1 MIQPEHP
8 SSAPGAPG
16 VPTGGDI
23 LVRPGGP
30 LRGEVEIGGA
40 KNSILKLLAATTLAE
55 GRFTLRRV
63 PRISDVDTMVE
74 LLESFGC
81 RVRYGD
87 DSLGSAVPGAHVS
100 GDHVRDTHV
109 PGDHIP
115 GEQVQGEQ
123 VPGGHVPGRDVLH
136 VEVPGRLRPHASY
149 ELVSRMR
156 ASIAV
161 LGPLLARC
169 GEATVAL
176 PGGDDFGSRP
186 IDMHLA
192 ALERLGADIDVSH
205 GYVHARAAVLKGEE
219 VSLAWPSV
227 GATEN
232 IMMAATAAEGRTVI
246 DNAAREPEIADL
258 AAFLNRMGA
267 EVLGAGS
274 HTITIN
280 GVGGPL
286 VPVDHTPVSDRI
298 ETAVFLAAVGIAGG
312 EITLRGA
319 QPGHLRML
327 CDKLGEMN
335 LRTSTIKGGL
345 WAMSPH
351 RLRATEIVTLPYPG
365 VATDYQPLLVAMLS
379 VADGVGLVTEN
390 VFANRFRYVGE
401 LIRMGAEIR
410 VEGRC
415 AIVHGKE
422 RLSGAPVRA
431 TDIRAGAALVVAGLG
446 ADGETVVR
454 DTGHIRR
461 GHEDLVGKLRSVGA
475 DVSWVQAGS

>member
-1 MIQPEHP
+1 MAAGSEEAT
-8 SSAPGAPG
+8 SSDASAPSAPQCNI
-16 VPTGGDI
+16 V
-23 LVRPGGP
+23 VRPGGP

-63 PRISDVDTMVE
+63 PRISDVDTMIE

-81 RVRYGD
+81 R
-87 DSLGSAVPGAHVS
+87 LWFS
-100 GDHVRDTHV
+100 GD
-109 PGDHIP
+109 
-115 GEQVQGEQ
+115 
-123 VPGGHVPGRDVLH
+123 DVLH
-136 VEVPGRLRPHASY
+136 VEVPEQLRPHASY
-149 ELVSRMR
+149 DLVSRMR

-169 GEATVAL
+169 GEAMVAL

-186 IDMHLA
+186 IDMHLS
-192 ALERLGADIDVSH
+192 ALERLGVDIDVSH
-205 GYVHARAAVLKGEE
+205 GYVHARTSMLKGEE
-219 VSLAWPSV
+219 VSLEWPSV

-232 IMMAATAAEGRTVI
+232 IMMAATAAQGQTVI
-246 DNAAREPEIADL
+246 NNAAREPEIADL

-274 HTITIN
+274 PTITIN
-280 GVGGPL
+280 GRGPL
-286 VPVDHTPVSDRI
+286 APVDHTPVSDRI
-298 ETAVFLAAVGIAGG
+298 ETAVYLAAVGIAGG

-379 VADGVGLVTEN
+379 LADGVGLVTEN

-401 LIRMGAEIR
+401 LIRMGADIR

-415 AIVHGKE
+415 AIVRGKE

-446 ADGETVVR
+446 AEGETVVS
-454 DTGHIRR
+454 DTWHIKR
-461 GHEDLVGKLRSVGA
+461 GHEDLVGNLRSLGA
-475 DVSWVQAGS
+475 DISWVPAR

>member
-1 MIQPEHP
+1 MVQPEEAAADHA
-8 SSAPGAPG
+8 APTPPATP
-16 VPTGGDI
+16 PPADI

-40 KNSILKLLAATTLAE
+40 KNSILKLLAATTLVE

-81 RVRYGD
+81 RLWYGGD
-87 DSLGSAVPGAHVS
+87 DM
-100 GDHVRDTHV
+100 
-109 PGDHIP
+109 
-115 GEQVQGEQ
+115 
-123 VPGGHVPGRDVLH
+123 LH
-136 VEVPGRLRPHASY
+136 VEVPERIRPHASY
-149 ELVSRMR
+149 DLVSRMR
-156 ASIAV
+156 ASISV

-192 ALERLGADIDVSH
+192 ALERLGVDIDVSH
-205 GYVHARAAVLKGEE
+205 GYVRARASVLKGEE
-219 VSLAWPSV
+219 IALAWPSV

-232 IMMAATAAEGRTVI
+232 IMTAATAAEGRTVI

-274 HTITIN
+274 PTITIN
-280 GVGGPL
+280 GGGPL
-286 VPVDHTPVSDRI
+286 APVDHTPVSDRI

-379 VADGVGLVTEN
+379 LADGVGLVTEN

-401 LIRMGAEIR
+401 LIRMGADIR

-415 AIVHGKE
+415 AIVRGQE

-446 ADGETVVR
+446 AEGETVVR
-454 DTGHIRR
+454 DTRHIRR
-461 GHEDLVGKLRSVGA
+461 GHEDLVGKLSSLGA
-475 DVSWVQAGS
+475 DVSWVRAG

>member
-1 MIQPEHP
+1 MAAGSEEAT
-8 SSAPGAPG
+8 SSDASAPSAPQCNI
-16 VPTGGDI
+16 V
-23 LVRPGGP
+23 VRPGGP

-63 PRISDVDTMVE
+63 PRIADVDTMIE

-81 RVRYGD
+81 RLWY
-87 DSLGSAVPGAHVS
+87 S
-100 GDHVRDTHV
+100 GD
-109 PGDHIP
+109 
-115 GEQVQGEQ
+115 
-123 VPGGHVPGRDVLH
+123 DVLH
-136 VEVPGRLRPHASY
+136 VEVPEQLRPHASY
-149 ELVSRMR
+149 DLVSRMR

-169 GEATVAL
+169 GEAMVAL

-186 IDMHLA
+186 IDMHLS
-192 ALERLGADIDVSH
+192 ALERLGVDIDVSH
-205 GYVHARAAVLKGEE
+205 GYVHARASMLKGEE
-219 VSLAWPSV
+219 VSLEWPSV

-232 IMMAATAAEGRTVI
+232 IMMAATAAEGQTVI
-246 DNAAREPEIADL
+246 NNAAREPEIADL

-274 HTITIN
+274 PTITIN
-280 GVGGPL
+280 GRGPL
-286 VPVDHTPVSDRI
+286 APVDHTPVSDRI
-298 ETAVFLAAVGIAGG
+298 ETAVYLAAVGIAGG

-379 VADGVGLVTEN
+379 LADGVGHVTEN

-401 LIRMGAEIR
+401 LIRMGADIR

-415 AIVHGKE
+415 AIVRGKE

-446 ADGETVVR
+446 AEGETVVR
-454 DTGHIRR
+454 DTWHIRR
-461 GHEDLVGKLRSVGA
+461 GHEDLVGNLRSLGA
-475 DVSWVQAGS
+475 DISWVPAR

>member
-1 MIQPEHP
+1 MNPTGD
-8 SSAPGAPG
+8 SAAPHAGGRQAPRAGAPG
-16 VPTGGDI
+16 GTGPAPAEI
-23 LVRPGGP
+23 RVRSGGP
-30 LRGEVEIGGA
+30 LAGELEIGGA
-40 KNSILKLLAATTLAE
+40 KNSVLKLLAATTLAE
-55 GRFTLRRV
+55 GRSTLRRV
-63 PRISDVDTMVE
+63 PRIADVTTMIE
-74 LLESFGC
+74 LLQSFGC
-81 RVRYGD
+81 GAWFSD
-87 DSLGSAVPGAHVS
+87 D
-100 GDHVRDTHV
+100 
-109 PGDHIP
+109 
-115 GEQVQGEQ
+115 
-123 VPGGHVPGRDVLH
+123 DVLH
-136 VEVPGRLRPHASY
+136 VEVPERLEPHASY
-149 ELVSRMR
+149 DLVSRMR

-169 GEATVAL
+169 GEAMVAL

-186 IDMHLA
+186 IDMHLS
-192 ALERLGADIDVSH
+192 ALERLGVDIDVSH
-205 GYVHARAAVLKGEE
+205 GYVHARASVLKGEE

-246 DNAAREPEIADL
+246 HNAAREPEIADL

-274 HTITIN
+274 PTITIN
-280 GVGGPL
+280 GGGPL
-286 VPVDHTPVSDRI
+286 APVDHTPVPDRI

-345 WAMSPH
+345 WAMAPQ

-379 VADGVGLVTEN
+379 LAEGVGLVTEN

-401 LIRMGAEIR
+401 LVRMGADIR

-415 AIVHGKE
+415 AIVRGRE

-446 ADGETVVR
+446 AEGETIVR
-454 DTGHIRR
+454 DTHHISR
-461 GHEDLVGKLRSVGA
+461 GHEDLVGKLQSLGA
-475 DVSWVQAGS
+475 DVAWVPAG

>member
-1 MIQPEHP
+1 MVQPEDAA
-8 SSAPGAPG
+8 APGAGSPEQPG
-16 VPTGGDI
+16 TGASGRASPPAAPPPSDV

-63 PRISDVDTMVE
+63 PRISDVDTMIE

-81 RVRYGD
+81 RLWYG
-87 DSLGSAVPGAHVS
+87 
-100 GDHVRDTHV
+100 GD
-109 PGDHIP
+109 
-115 GEQVQGEQ
+115 
-123 VPGGHVPGRDVLH
+123 DVLH
-136 VEVPGRLRPHASY
+136 IEVPEQLSPHASY
-149 ELVSRMR
+149 DLVSRMR

-169 GEATVAL
+169 GEAMVAL

-192 ALERLGADIDVSH
+192 ALERLGVDIDVSH
-205 GYVHARAAVLKGEE
+205 GYVHARASVLKGEE

-246 DNAAREPEIADL
+246 NNAAREPEVADL

-274 HTITIN
+274 PTITIN
-280 GVGGPL
+280 GGGPL
-286 VPVDHTPVSDRI
+286 GPVDHTPVSDRI
-298 ETAVFLAAVGIAGG
+298 ETAVYLAAVGIAGG

-345 WAMSPH
+345 WVMSPH

-379 VADGVGLVTEN
+379 LADGVGLVTEN

-401 LIRMGAEIR
+401 LIRMGADIR

-415 AIVHGKE
+415 AIVRGKE

-431 TDIRAGAALVVAGLG
+431 TDIRAGAALVIAGLG
-446 ADGETVVR
+446 AEGETIVR
-454 DTGHIRR
+454 DTRHIRR
-461 GHEDLVGKLRSVGA
+461 GHEDLVGKLRSLGA
-475 DVSWVQAGS
+475 DISWVPAG

>member
-1 MIQPEHP
+1 MNPTGD
-8 SSAPGAPG
+8 SAVPDAGSRQAGPPGALED
-16 VPTGGDI
+16 TGRAPAEI
-23 LVRPGGP
+23 RVRPGEP
-30 LRGEVEIGGA
+30 LAGELEIGGA
-40 KNSILKLLAATTLAE
+40 KNSVLKLLAATTLAE
-55 GRFTLRRV
+55 GRSTLRRV
-63 PRISDVDTMVE
+63 PRIADVTTMIE
-74 LLESFGC
+74 LLQSFGC
-81 RVRYGD
+81 GARFSD
-87 DSLGSAVPGAHVS
+87 D
-100 GDHVRDTHV
+100 
-109 PGDHIP
+109 
-115 GEQVQGEQ
+115 
-123 VPGGHVPGRDVLH
+123 DVLH
-136 VEVPGRLRPHASY
+136 VEVPERLQPHASY
-149 ELVSRMR
+149 DLVSRMR

-169 GEATVAL
+169 GEAMVAL

-186 IDMHLA
+186 IDMHLS
-192 ALERLGADIDVSH
+192 ALERLGVDIEVSH
-205 GYVHARAAVLKGEE
+205 GYVHARASVLKGEE

-246 DNAAREPEIADL
+246 HNAAREPEIADL

-274 HTITIN
+274 PTITIN
-280 GVGGPL
+280 GGGPL
-286 VPVDHTPVSDRI
+286 VPVDHTPVPDRI

-345 WAMSPH
+345 WAMAPH

-365 VATDYQPLLVAMLS
+365 VATDSQPLLVAMLS
-379 VADGVGLVTEN
+379 LAEGVGLVTEN

-401 LIRMGAEIR
+401 LVRMGADIR

-415 AIVHGKE
+415 AIVRGQE

-431 TDIRAGAALVVAGLG
+431 TDIRAGAALVVAGL
-446 ADGETVVR
+446 AAEGETIVR
-454 DTGHIRR
+454 DTHHISR
-461 GHEDLVGKLRSVGA
+461 GHEDLVGKLQALGA
-475 DVSWVQAGS
+475 DVAWVPAG

>member
-1 MIQPEHP
+1 MIRPEDAAGP
-8 SSAPGAPG
+8 GTGAP
-16 VPTGGDI
+16 PADI
-23 LVRPGGP
+23 LVRPGAP
-30 LRGEVEIGGA
+30 LRGEVQIGGA

-81 RVRYGD
+81 RLSYG
-87 DSLGSAVPGAHVS
+87 
-100 GDHVRDTHV
+100 
-109 PGDHIP
+109 
-115 GEQVQGEQ
+115 
-123 VPGGHVPGRDVLH
+123 GGDVLH
-136 VEVPGRLRPHASY
+136 VDVPERIRPHASY
-149 ELVSRMR
+149 DLVSRMR

-169 GEATVAL
+169 GEAVVAL

-192 ALERLGADIDVSH
+192 ALERLGADIEVSH
-205 GYVHARAAVLKGEE
+205 GYVHARADVLKGEE
-219 VSLAWPSV
+219 VPLAWPSV

-274 HTITIN
+274 PTITIN
-280 GVGGPL
+280 GGGPL
-286 VPVDHTPVSDRI
+286 GPVDHTPVSDRI
-298 ETAVFLAAVGIAGG
+298 ETAVYLAAVGIAGG

-365 VATDYQPLLVAMLS
+365 VATDYQPLVVAMLS
-379 VADGVGLVTEN
+379 LADGVGLVTEN

-401 LIRMGAEIR
+401 LIRMGADIR

-415 AIVHGKE
+415 AIVRGRE

-446 ADGETVVR
+446 AEGETIVR
-454 DTGHIRR
+454 DTHHIRR
-461 GHEDLVGKLRSVGA
+461 GHEDLVGNLRSLGA
-475 DVSWVQAGS
+475 DISWSPAG

>member
-1 MIQPEHP
+1 MAAGSEEAT
-8 SSAPGAPG
+8 SSDASAPSAPQCNI
-16 VPTGGDI
+16 V
-23 LVRPGGP
+23 VRPGGP

-63 PRISDVDTMVE
+63 PRISDVDTMIE

-81 RVRYGD
+81 R
-87 DSLGSAVPGAHVS
+87 LWFS
-100 GDHVRDTHV
+100 GD
-109 PGDHIP
+109 
-115 GEQVQGEQ
+115 
-123 VPGGHVPGRDVLH
+123 DVLH
-136 VEVPGRLRPHASY
+136 VEVPEQLRPHASY
-149 ELVSRMR
+149 DLVSRMR

-169 GEATVAL
+169 GEAMVAL

-186 IDMHLA
+186 IDMHLS
-192 ALERLGADIDVSH
+192 ALERLGVDIDVSH
-205 GYVHARAAVLKGEE
+205 GYVHARASMLKGEE
-219 VSLAWPSV
+219 VSLEWPSV

-232 IMMAATAAEGRTVI
+232 IMMAATAAEGQTVI
-246 DNAAREPEIADL
+246 NNAAREPEIADL

-274 HTITIN
+274 PTITIN
-280 GVGGPL
+280 GRGPL
-286 VPVDHTPVSDRI
+286 APVDHTPVPDRI
-298 ETAVFLAAVGIAGG
+298 ETAVYLAAVGIAGG

-379 VADGVGLVTEN
+379 LADGVGLVTEN

-401 LIRMGAEIR
+401 LIRMGADIR

-415 AIVHGKE
+415 AIVRGKE

-446 ADGETVVR
+446 AEGETVVR
-454 DTGHIRR
+454 DTWHIRR
-461 GHEDLVGKLRSVGA
+461 GHEDLVGNLRSLGA
-475 DVSWVQAGS
+475 DISWVPAR

>member
-1 MIQPEHP
+1 MAAGSEEAT
-8 SSAPGAPG
+8 SSDASAPSAPQS
-16 VPTGGDI
+16 DI
-23 LVRPGGP
+23 VVRPGGP

-63 PRISDVDTMVE
+63 PRISDVDTMIE

-81 RVRYGD
+81 RLWY
-87 DSLGSAVPGAHVS
+87 S
-100 GDHVRDTHV
+100 GD
-109 PGDHIP
+109 
-115 GEQVQGEQ
+115 
-123 VPGGHVPGRDVLH
+123 DVLH
-136 VEVPGRLRPHASY
+136 VEVPEQLRPHASY
-149 ELVSRMR
+149 DLVSRMR

-169 GEATVAL
+169 GEAMVAL

-186 IDMHLA
+186 IDMHLS
-192 ALERLGADIDVSH
+192 ALERLGVDIDVSH
-205 GYVHARAAVLKGEE
+205 GYVHARTSMLKGEE
-219 VSLAWPSV
+219 VSLEWPSV

-232 IMMAATAAEGRTVI
+232 IMMAATAAEGQTVI
-246 DNAAREPEIADL
+246 NNAAREPEIADL

-274 HTITIN
+274 PTITIN
-280 GVGGPL
+280 GSGPL
-286 VPVDHTPVSDRI
+286 APVDHTPVPDRI
-298 ETAVFLAAVGIAGG
+298 ETAVYLAAVGIAGG

-379 VADGVGLVTEN
+379 LADGVGLVTEN

-401 LIRMGAEIR
+401 LIRMGADIR

-415 AIVHGKE
+415 AIVRGKE

-446 ADGETVVR
+446 AEGETVVR
-454 DTGHIRR
+454 DTQHIKR
-461 GHEDLVGKLRSVGA
+461 GHEDLVGNLRSLGA
-475 DVSWVQAGS
+475 DISWVPAR

>member
-1 MIQPEHP
+1 MAAGSEEAT
-8 SSAPGAPG
+8 SSDASAPSAPQCNI
-16 VPTGGDI
+16 V
-23 LVRPGGP
+23 VRPGGP

-63 PRISDVDTMVE
+63 PRISDVDTMIE

-81 RVRYGD
+81 RLWY
-87 DSLGSAVPGAHVS
+87 S
-100 GDHVRDTHV
+100 GD
-109 PGDHIP
+109 
-115 GEQVQGEQ
+115 
-123 VPGGHVPGRDVLH
+123 DVLH
-136 VEVPGRLRPHASY
+136 VEVPEQLRPHASY
-149 ELVSRMR
+149 DLVSRMR

-169 GEATVAL
+169 GEAMVAL

-186 IDMHLA
+186 IDMHLS
-192 ALERLGADIDVSH
+192 ALERLGVDIDVSH
-205 GYVHARAAVLKGEE
+205 GYVHARASMLKGEE
-219 VSLAWPSV
+219 VSLEWPSV

-232 IMMAATAAEGRTVI
+232 IMMAATAAEGQTVI
-246 DNAAREPEIADL
+246 NNAAREPEIADL

-274 HTITIN
+274 PTITIN
-280 GVGGPL
+280 GRGPL
-286 VPVDHTPVSDRI
+286 APVDHTPVSDRI
-298 ETAVFLAAVGIAGG
+298 ETAVYLAAVGIAGG

-379 VADGVGLVTEN
+379 LADGVGLVTEN

-401 LIRMGAEIR
+401 LIRMGADIR

-415 AIVHGKE
+415 AIVRGKE

-446 ADGETVVR
+446 AEGETVVR
-454 DTGHIRR
+454 DTWHIRR
-461 GHEDLVGKLRSVGA
+461 GHEDLVGNLRSLGA
-475 DVSWVQAGS
+475 DISWAPAR

>member
-1 MIQPEHP
+1 MAAGSEEAT
-8 SSAPGAPG
+8 SSDASAPSAPQS
-16 VPTGGDI
+16 DI
-23 LVRPGGP
+23 VVRPGGP

-63 PRISDVDTMVE
+63 PRISDVDTMIE

-81 RVRYGD
+81 RLWY
-87 DSLGSAVPGAHVS
+87 S
-100 GDHVRDTHV
+100 GD
-109 PGDHIP
+109 
-115 GEQVQGEQ
+115 
-123 VPGGHVPGRDVLH
+123 DVLH
-136 VEVPGRLRPHASY
+136 VEVPEQLRPHASY
-149 ELVSRMR
+149 DLVSRMR

-169 GEATVAL
+169 GEAMVAL

-186 IDMHLA
+186 IDMHLS
-192 ALERLGADIDVSH
+192 ALERLGVDIDVSH
-205 GYVHARAAVLKGEE
+205 GYVHARTSMLKGEE
-219 VSLAWPSV
+219 VSLEWPSV

-232 IMMAATAAEGRTVI
+232 IMMAATAAEGQTVI
-246 DNAAREPEIADL
+246 NNAAREPEIADL

-274 HTITIN
+274 PTITIN
-280 GVGGPL
+280 GSGPL
-286 VPVDHTPVSDRI
+286 APVDHTPVPDRI
-298 ETAVFLAAVGIAGG
+298 ETAVYLAAVGIAGG

-379 VADGVGLVTEN
+379 LADGVGLVTEN

-401 LIRMGAEIR
+401 LIRMGADIR

-415 AIVHGKE
+415 AIVRGKE

-446 ADGETVVR
+446 AEGETVVR
-454 DTGHIRR
+454 DTWHIRR
-461 GHEDLVGKLRSVGA
+461 GHEDLVGNLRSLGA
-475 DVSWVQAGS
+475 DISWVPAR

>member
-1 MIQPEHP
+1 MIRPEDVAAAGAG
-8 SSAPGAPG
+8 SEEATSSDASAPSAPQCNI
-16 VPTGGDI
+16 V
-23 LVRPGGP
+23 VRPGGP

-63 PRISDVDTMVE
+63 PRISDVDTMIE

-81 RVRYGD
+81 RLWY
-87 DSLGSAVPGAHVS
+87 S
-100 GDHVRDTHV
+100 GD
-109 PGDHIP
+109 
-115 GEQVQGEQ
+115 
-123 VPGGHVPGRDVLH
+123 DVLH
-136 VEVPGRLRPHASY
+136 VEVPEQLRPHASY
-149 ELVSRMR
+149 DLVSRMR

-169 GEATVAL
+169 GEAMVAL

-186 IDMHLA
+186 IDMHLS
-192 ALERLGADIDVSH
+192 ALERLGVDIDVSH
-205 GYVHARAAVLKGEE
+205 GYVHARTSMLKGEE
-219 VSLAWPSV
+219 VSLEWPSV

-232 IMMAATAAEGRTVI
+232 IMMAATAAEGQTVI
-246 DNAAREPEIADL
+246 NNAAREPEIADL

-274 HTITIN
+274 PTITIN
-280 GVGGPL
+280 GSGPL
-286 VPVDHTPVSDRI
+286 APVDHTPVPDRI
-298 ETAVFLAAVGIAGG
+298 ETAVYLAAVGIAGG

-379 VADGVGLVTEN
+379 LADGVGLVTEN

-401 LIRMGAEIR
+401 LIRMGADIR

-415 AIVHGKE
+415 AIVRGKE

-446 ADGETVVR
+446 AEGETVVR
-454 DTGHIRR
+454 DTWHIKR
-461 GHEDLVGKLRSVGA
+461 GHEDLVGNLRSLGA
-475 DVSWVQAGS
+475 DISWVPAR

>member
-1 MIQPEHP
+1 MNRPGDSPP
-8 SSAPGAPG
+8 SGAP
-16 VPTGGDI
+16 PEAPPADI
-23 LVRPGGP
+23 VVRPGGP
-30 LRGEVEIGGA
+30 LHGEVTIGGA

-55 GRFTLRRV
+55 GRFTLRSV
-63 PRISDVDTMVE
+63 PRISDVSTMVE

-81 RVRYGD
+81 RTTFTDAETLEVD
-87 DSLGSAVPGAHVS
+87 VP
-100 GDHVRDTHV
+100 
-109 PGDHIP
+109 
-115 GEQVQGEQ
+115 E
-123 VPGGHVPGRDVLH
+123 
-136 VEVPGRLRPHASY
+136 RLQPQASY

-156 ASIAV
+156 ASISV

-169 GEATVAL
+169 GEAVVAL
-176 PGGDDFGSRP
+176 PGGDDFGTRP

-192 ALERLGADIDVSH
+192 ALERLGVDIDVRH
-205 GYVHARAAVLKGEE
+205 GCIHARASVLKGEE
-219 VSLAWPSV
+219 VTLAWPSV

-267 EVLGAGS
+267 EVLGAGGT
-274 HTITIN
+274 TITIN
-280 GVGGPL
+280 GGGPL
-286 VPVDHTPVSDRI
+286 TPVDHTPVSDRI
-298 ETAVFLAAVGIAGG
+298 ETAVFLAAVGVAGG
-312 EITLRGA
+312 EITLAGA
-319 QPGHLRML
+319 QPNHLRML

-345 WAMSPH
+345 WAMAPQ

-379 VADGVGLVTEN
+379 LADGVSLVTEN

-401 LIRMGAEIR
+401 LLRMGADIH

-415 AIVHGKE
+415 AIVRGRE
-422 RLSGAPVRA
+422 RLSGAPVQA

-446 ADGETVVR
+446 AEGETVVR
-454 DTGHIRR
+454 DTHHIRR
-461 GHEDLVGKLRSVGA
+461 GHDDLVGKLRSLGA
-475 DVSWVQAGS
+475 DIDEVPPD

>member
-1 MIQPEHP
+1 MIRPEDVAAVAAG
-8 SSAPGAPG
+8 SEEATSSDASAPSAPQCNI
-16 VPTGGDI
+16 V
-23 LVRPGGP
+23 VRPGGP

-63 PRISDVDTMVE
+63 PRISDVDTMIE

-81 RVRYGD
+81 RLWY
-87 DSLGSAVPGAHVS
+87 S
-100 GDHVRDTHV
+100 GD
-109 PGDHIP
+109 
-115 GEQVQGEQ
+115 
-123 VPGGHVPGRDVLH
+123 DVLH
-136 VEVPGRLRPHASY
+136 VEVPEQLRPHASY
-149 ELVSRMR
+149 DLVSRMR

-169 GEATVAL
+169 GEAMVAL

-186 IDMHLA
+186 IDMHLS
-192 ALERLGADIDVSH
+192 ALERLGVDIDVSH
-205 GYVHARAAVLKGEE
+205 GYVHARASMLKGEE
-219 VSLAWPSV
+219 VSLEWPSV

-232 IMMAATAAEGRTVI
+232 IMMAATAAEGQTVI
-246 DNAAREPEIADL
+246 NNAAREPEIADL

-274 HTITIN
+274 PTITIN
-280 GVGGPL
+280 GRGPL
-286 VPVDHTPVSDRI
+286 APVDHTPVSDRI
-298 ETAVFLAAVGIAGG
+298 ETAVYLAAVGIAGG

-379 VADGVGLVTEN
+379 LADGVGLVTEN

-401 LIRMGAEIR
+401 LIRMGADIR

-415 AIVHGKE
+415 AIVRGKE

-446 ADGETVVR
+446 AEGETVVR
-454 DTGHIRR
+454 DTWHIRR
-461 GHEDLVGKLRSVGA
+461 GHEDLVGNLRSLGA
-475 DVSWVQAGS
+475 DISWAPAR

>member
-1 MIQPEHP
+1 MNPTGDAAVPDAGGPQAGPD
-8 SSAPGAPG
+8 GAPEDA
-16 VPTGGDI
+16 VPAPAEI
-23 LVRPGGP
+23 RVRPGEP
-30 LRGEVEIGGA
+30 LAGELEIGGA
-40 KNSILKLLAATTLAE
+40 KNSVLKLLAATTLAE
-55 GRFTLRRV
+55 GSFTLRRV
-63 PRISDVDTMVE
+63 PHIADVTTMIE
-74 LLESFGC
+74 LLQSFGC
-81 RVRYGD
+81 GAGFSD
-87 DSLGSAVPGAHVS
+87 D
-100 GDHVRDTHV
+100 
-109 PGDHIP
+109 
-115 GEQVQGEQ
+115 
-123 VPGGHVPGRDVLH
+123 DVLH
-136 VEVPGRLRPHASY
+136 VEVPERLQPHASY
-149 ELVSRMR
+149 DLVSRMR

-169 GEATVAL
+169 GEAMVAL

-186 IDMHLA
+186 IDMHLS
-192 ALERLGADIDVSH
+192 ALERLGVDVEVSH
-205 GYVHARAAVLKGEE
+205 GYVHARASVLKGEE

-246 DNAAREPEIADL
+246 HNAAREPEIADL

-274 HTITIN
+274 PTITIN
-280 GVGGPL
+280 GGGPL
-286 VPVDHTPVSDRI
+286 APVDHTPVPDRI

-345 WAMSPH
+345 WAMAPH

-379 VADGVGLVTEN
+379 LAEGVGLVTEN

-401 LIRMGAEIR
+401 LVRMGADIR

-415 AIVHGKE
+415 AIVRGQE

-446 ADGETVVR
+446 AEGETIVR
-454 DTGHIRR
+454 DTHHIRR
-461 GHEDLVGKLRSVGA
+461 GHEDLVGKLQTLGA
-475 DVSWVQAGS
+475 DVAWVPAG

>member
-1 MIQPEHP
+1 MNPTGD
-8 SSAPGAPG
+8 SAAPHAGSRQAGPPGAHED
-16 VPTGGDI
+16 TGPASAEI
-23 LVRPGGP
+23 RVRPGEP
-30 LRGEVEIGGA
+30 LAGELEIGGA
-40 KNSILKLLAATTLAE
+40 KNSVLKLLAATTLAE
-55 GRFTLRRV
+55 GRSTLRRV
-63 PRISDVDTMVE
+63 PRIADVTTMIE
-74 LLESFGC
+74 LLQSFGC
-81 RVRYGD
+81 EAGFSD
-87 DSLGSAVPGAHVS
+87 D
-100 GDHVRDTHV
+100 
-109 PGDHIP
+109 
-115 GEQVQGEQ
+115 
-123 VPGGHVPGRDVLH
+123 DVLH
-136 VEVPGRLRPHASY
+136 VEVPDRLQPHASY
-149 ELVSRMR
+149 DLVSRMR

-169 GEATVAL
+169 GEAMVAL

-186 IDMHLA
+186 IDMHLS
-192 ALERLGADIDVSH
+192 ALERLGVDIEVSH
-205 GYVHARAAVLKGEE
+205 GYVHARASVLKGEE

-246 DNAAREPEIADL
+246 HNAAREPEIADL

-274 HTITIN
+274 PTITIN
-280 GVGGPL
+280 GGGPL
-286 VPVDHTPVSDRI
+286 APVDHTPVSDRI

-319 QPGHLRML
+319 QPAHLRML

-335 LRTSTIKGGL
+335 LRTSTIRGGL
-345 WAMSPH
+345 WAMAPK

-379 VADGVGLVTEN
+379 LAEGVGLVTEN

-401 LIRMGAEIR
+401 LVRMGADIR

-415 AIVHGKE
+415 AIVRGQE

-446 ADGETVVR
+446 AEGETIVR
-454 DTGHIRR
+454 DTHHISR
-461 GHEDLVGKLRSVGA
+461 GHEDLVGKLQALGA
-475 DVSWVQAGS
+475 DVAWVPAG

>member
-1 MIQPEHP
+1 MVQPEDA
-8 SSAPGAPG
+8 APAGAGPPENAHGGAPAAG
-16 VPTGGDI
+16 ERPDVI
-23 LVRPGGP
+23 AVRPGAP
-30 LRGEVEIGGA
+30 LRGEIEIGGA

-81 RVRYGD
+81 GVSSGGD
-87 DSLGSAVPGAHVS
+87 G
-100 GDHVRDTHV
+100 
-109 PGDHIP
+109 I
-115 GEQVQGEQ
+115 
-123 VPGGHVPGRDVLH
+123 LH
-136 VEVPGRLRPHASY
+136 VEVPERLQPHASY
-149 ELVSRMR
+149 EVVSRMR

-169 GEATVAL
+169 GEAMVAL

-186 IDMHLA
+186 VDMHLA
-192 ALERLGADIDVSH
+192 ALERLGVDIDVSH
-205 GYVHARAAVLKGEE
+205 GYIHARASVLKGGE
-219 VSLAWPSV
+219 VGLAWPSV

-267 EVLGAGS
+267 EVLGAGTP
-274 HTITIN
+274 TITIN
-280 GVGGPL
+280 GGGTL
-286 VPVDHTPVSDRI
+286 GPVDHTPVSDRI
-298 ETAVFLAAVGIAGG
+298 ETAVYLAAVGIAGG

-365 VATDYQPLLVAMLS
+365 IATDYQPLLVAMLS
-379 VADGVGLVTEN
+379 LADGVGLVTEN

-401 LIRMGAEIR
+401 LIRMGADIR

-415 AIVHGKE
+415 AIVQGRE

-446 ADGETVVR
+446 ADGETIVR
-454 DTGHIRR
+454 DTHHIRR
-461 GHEDLVGKLRSVGA
+461 GHEDLVGNLQALGA
-475 DVSWVQAGS
+475 DVSWVRAG

>member
-1 MIQPEHP
+1 MAAGSEEAT
-8 SSAPGAPG
+8 SSDASAPSAPQS
-16 VPTGGDI
+16 DI
-23 LVRPGGP
+23 VVRPGGP

-63 PRISDVDTMVE
+63 PRISDVDTMIE

-81 RVRYGD
+81 RLWY
-87 DSLGSAVPGAHVS
+87 S
-100 GDHVRDTHV
+100 GD
-109 PGDHIP
+109 
-115 GEQVQGEQ
+115 
-123 VPGGHVPGRDVLH
+123 DVLH
-136 VEVPGRLRPHASY
+136 VEVPEQLRPHASY
-149 ELVSRMR
+149 DLVSRMR

-169 GEATVAL
+169 GEAMVAL

-186 IDMHLA
+186 IDMHLS
-192 ALERLGADIDVSH
+192 ALERLGVDIDVSH
-205 GYVHARAAVLKGEE
+205 GYVHARAGMLKGEE
-219 VSLAWPSV
+219 VSLEWPSV

-232 IMMAATAAEGRTVI
+232 IMMAATAAEGQTVI
-246 DNAAREPEIADL
+246 NNAAREPEIADL

-274 HTITIN
+274 PTITIN
-280 GVGGPL
+280 GSGPL
-286 VPVDHTPVSDRI
+286 APVDHTPVPDRI
-298 ETAVFLAAVGIAGG
+298 ETAVYLAAVGIAGG

-379 VADGVGLVTEN
+379 LADGVGLVTEN

-401 LIRMGAEIR
+401 LIRMGADIR

-415 AIVHGKE
+415 AIVRGKE

-446 ADGETVVR
+446 AEGETVVR
-454 DTGHIRR
+454 DTQHIKR
-461 GHEDLVGKLRSVGA
+461 GHEDLVGNLRSLGA
-475 DVSWVQAGS
+475 DISWVPAR

>member
-1 MIQPEHP
+1 MIRPED
-8 SSAPGAPG
+8 SAAVGAGSEEATSSDASAPSAPQS
-16 VPTGGDI
+16 DI
-23 LVRPGGP
+23 VVRPGGP

-40 KNSILKLLAATTLAE
+40 KNSILKLMAATTLAE

-63 PRISDVDTMVE
+63 PRISDVDTMIE

-81 RVRYGD
+81 RLWY
-87 DSLGSAVPGAHVS
+87 S
-100 GDHVRDTHV
+100 GD
-109 PGDHIP
+109 
-115 GEQVQGEQ
+115 
-123 VPGGHVPGRDVLH
+123 DVLH
-136 VEVPGRLRPHASY
+136 VDVPEQLRPHASY
-149 ELVSRMR
+149 DLVSRMR

-169 GEATVAL
+169 GEAMVAL

-186 IDMHLA
+186 IDMHLS
-192 ALERLGADIDVSH
+192 ALERLGVDIDVSH
-205 GYVHARAAVLKGEE
+205 GYVHARASMLKGEE
-219 VSLAWPSV
+219 VSLEWPSV

-246 DNAAREPEIADL
+246 NNAAREPEIADL

-274 HTITIN
+274 PTITIN
-280 GVGGPL
+280 GSGPL
-286 VPVDHTPVSDRI
+286 APVDHTPVPDRI
-298 ETAVFLAAVGIAGG
+298 ETAVYLAAVGIAGG

-319 QPGHLRML
+319 QPGHVRML

-351 RLRATEIVTLPYPG
+351 RLRSTEIVTLPYPG

-379 VADGVGLVTEN
+379 LADGVGLVTEN

-401 LIRMGAEIR
+401 LIRMGADIR

-415 AIVHGKE
+415 AIVRGKE

-446 ADGETVVR
+446 AEGETVVR
-454 DTGHIRR
+454 DTWHIRR
-461 GHEDLVGKLRSVGA
+461 GHEDLVGNLRSLGA
-475 DVSWVQAGS
+475 DISWVPAR

>member
-1 MIQPEHP
+1 MAAGSEEAT
-8 SSAPGAPG
+8 SSDASAPSAPQCNI
-16 VPTGGDI
+16 V
-23 LVRPGGP
+23 VRPGGP

-63 PRISDVDTMVE
+63 PRISDVDTMIE

-81 RVRYGD
+81 R
-87 DSLGSAVPGAHVS
+87 LWFS
-100 GDHVRDTHV
+100 GD
-109 PGDHIP
+109 
-115 GEQVQGEQ
+115 
-123 VPGGHVPGRDVLH
+123 DVLH
-136 VEVPGRLRPHASY
+136 VEVPEQLRPHASY
-149 ELVSRMR
+149 DLVSRMR

-169 GEATVAL
+169 GEAMVAL

-186 IDMHLA
+186 IDMHLS
-192 ALERLGADIDVSH
+192 ALERLGVDIDVSH
-205 GYVHARAAVLKGEE
+205 GYVHARTSMLKGEE
-219 VSLAWPSV
+219 VSLEWPSV

-232 IMMAATAAEGRTVI
+232 IMMAATAAEGQTVI
-246 DNAAREPEIADL
+246 NNAAREPEIADL

-274 HTITIN
+274 PTITIN
-280 GVGGPL
+280 GRGPL
-286 VPVDHTPVSDRI
+286 APVDHTPVPDRI
-298 ETAVFLAAVGIAGG
+298 ETAVYLAAVGIAGG

-379 VADGVGLVTEN
+379 LADGVGLVTEN

-401 LIRMGAEIR
+401 LIRMGADIR

-415 AIVHGKE
+415 AIVRGKE

-446 ADGETVVR
+446 AEGETVVR
-454 DTGHIRR
+454 DTWHIKR
-461 GHEDLVGKLRSVGA
+461 GHEDLVGNLRSLGA
-475 DVSWVQAGS
+475 DISWVPAR

>member
-1 MIQPEHP
+1 MIQPEEAAADHAAAT
-8 SSAPGAPG
+8 APATP
-16 VPTGGDI
+16 PPAEI

-81 RVRYGD
+81 RLWYG
-87 DSLGSAVPGAHVS
+87 
-100 GDHVRDTHV
+100 GD
-109 PGDHIP
+109 
-115 GEQVQGEQ
+115 
-123 VPGGHVPGRDVLH
+123 DVLH
-136 VEVPGRLRPHASY
+136 VEVPERIRPHASY
-149 ELVSRMR
+149 DLVSRMR
-156 ASIAV
+156 ASISV

-192 ALERLGADIDVSH
+192 ALERLGVDIDVSH
-205 GYVHARAAVLKGEE
+205 GYVRARASVLKGEE
-219 VSLAWPSV
+219 IALAWPSV

-274 HTITIN
+274 PTITIN
-280 GVGGPL
+280 GGGPL
-286 VPVDHTPVSDRI
+286 APVDHTPVSDRI
-298 ETAVFLAAVGIAGG
+298 ETAVYLAAVGIAGG

-379 VADGVGLVTEN
+379 LADGVGLVTEN

-401 LIRMGAEIR
+401 LIRMGADIR

-415 AIVHGKE
+415 AIVRGRE

-446 ADGETVVR
+446 AEGETVVR
-454 DTGHIRR
+454 DTLHIRR
-461 GHEDLVGKLRSVGA
+461 GHEDLVGKLRSLGA
-475 DVSWVQAGS
+475 DVSWVRAG

>member
-1 MIQPEHP
+1 M
-8 SSAPGAPG
+8 PGAGSPERPG
-16 VPTGGDI
+16 PDASRSGSPPAAPPRSDI
-23 LVRPGGP
+23 LVRPSGP

-55 GRFTLRRV
+55 GHFTLRRV
-63 PRISDVDTMVE
+63 PRISDVDTMIE

-81 RVRYGD
+81 RLRYG
-87 DSLGSAVPGAHVS
+87 
-100 GDHVRDTHV
+100 GD
-109 PGDHIP
+109 
-115 GEQVQGEQ
+115 
-123 VPGGHVPGRDVLH
+123 DVLH
-136 VEVPGRLRPHASY
+136 IDVPQQLSPHASY
-149 ELVSRMR
+149 DLVSRMR

-169 GEATVAL
+169 GEAMVAL

-192 ALERLGADIDVSH
+192 ALERLGVDIDLSH
-205 GYVHARAAVLKGEE
+205 GYVHARASTLKGEE

-232 IMMAATAAEGRTVI
+232 IMMVATAAEGRTVI

-274 HTITIN
+274 PTITIN
-280 GVGGPL
+280 GGGPL
-286 VPVDHTPVSDRI
+286 RSVDHTPVSDRI
-298 ETAVFLAAVGIAGG
+298 ETAVYLAAVGIAGG

-335 LRTSTIKGGL
+335 LRTSTIRGGL

-379 VADGVGLVTEN
+379 LADGVGLVTEN

-401 LIRMGAEIR
+401 LIRMGADIR

-415 AIVHGKE
+415 AIVRGKE

-431 TDIRAGAALVVAGLG
+431 TDIRAGAALVIAGLG
-446 ADGETVVR
+446 AEGETVVR
-454 DTGHIRR
+454 DTRHIRR
-461 GHEDLVGKLRSVGA
+461 GHEDLVGKLRSLGA
-475 DVSWVQAGS
+475 DISWVPAG